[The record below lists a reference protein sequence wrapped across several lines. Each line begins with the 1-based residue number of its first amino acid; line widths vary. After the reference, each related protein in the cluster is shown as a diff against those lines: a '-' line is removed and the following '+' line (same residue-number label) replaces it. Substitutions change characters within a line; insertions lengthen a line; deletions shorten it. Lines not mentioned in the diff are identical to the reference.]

1 MCARAV
7 EDDTRDGQTFGS
19 QLVWLRVGLK
29 MPSDDNDAHSG
40 SERLATLGTSTHRSR
55 NPGHPRIPVNK
66 RKRKLGGKNARASAL
81 KKRGSNISKMKRL
94 GGDLDVLDKE
104 LDERAGKAG
113 REVQHESEGRAPPYA
128 RHFHLQNAP
137 QTQSLQ
143 RQISVIMADLNT
155 DREEGSRLTI
165 PEVKVIVRD
174 DPSLLEGYTTEEE
187 AQMLADLEA
196 KRDRKCRGRV
206 PTTSPRMRISS
217 APWPAWWRSARTWS
231 ASRCSREAT
240 FTTRPPPPP
249 SVPGVR
255 WIFFRDILKKEP
267 ADVSALF
274 ELWAVNRE
282 KGTTGGNTL
291 RAMQKECT
299 RHDTHWAQR
308 TKIAM
313 NYENY
318 ISSMVEGKNVGLVG
332 WPQGVAFKRM
342 SLQSALPPLKILRDA
357 LKAGTCRWK
366 VLTPTERERILK
378 NFETWSRR
386 GGEEF
391 ERQEEGERL
400 SEELSEEDESGGE
413 QASRGS
419 GITVRQKLLALVEDA
434 VKKGE
439 GKGKASSNARFT
451 KKARAPHEDTS
462 TRRKKKDATAKPKK
476 TRAGD
481 SELPTKKRKKASA
494 GDGNTDGEPPTKEKR
509 KKASAEEDDSAPPAK
524 RKKTSPREDEPAAPA
539 VAKPRPKPRR
549 LAKKAASPTVPVR
562 SVSPTPPHLLHP
574 PQQPLPNAPSPP
586 LLLRIP
592 CPLPRAHAPRSP
604 ATSAPASQAAPGRPW
619 SRGSEA
625 APRGSARSY
634 TMFLIFFLGDFLFG
648 KGRTRHHGGDA

>member
-1 MCARAV
+1 
-7 EDDTRDGQTFGS
+7 
-19 QLVWLRVGLK
+19 

-40 SERLATLGTSTHRSR
+40 SERDTPAPPRRVIDLELDDGDDDWEDLATLGTSTHRSR

-104 LDERAGKAG
+104 LDERAEKLAEKYSMKVKDV
-113 REVQHESEGRAPPYA
+113 RRRMLATSTYKMPRKPSLY
-128 RHFHLQNAP
+128 NAK
-137 QTQSLQ
+137 
-143 RQISVIMADLNT
+143 ISVIMADLNT

-196 KRDRKCRGRV
+196 KRDRKCRGTRANNISANADIKRTMARLV
-206 PTTSPRMRISS
+206 EELNGMAQRANMVGFAMFSRGHLHDTSTPTTIN
-217 APWPAWWRSARTWS
+217 
-231 ASRCSREAT
+231 
-240 FTTRPPPPP
+240 
-249 SVPGVR
+249 
-255 WIFFRDILKKEP
+255 ILKKEP

-299 RHDTHWAQR
+299 DMILTGLMAVTRR

-332 WPQGVAFKRM
+332 WPQGVAFKHM

-378 NFETWSRR
+378 NFEDMVEKGEAKVKPKKGAGTTRRKSSRTVTKSSSAKR
-386 GGEEF
+386 KGNG
-391 ERQEEGERL
+391 L
-400 SEELSEEDESGGE
+400 SEESSEEDESGGE

-476 TRAGD
+476 TRAGARKPVLGTVTAHPP
-481 SELPTKKRKKASA
+481 SKKRKKISA
-494 GDGNTDGEPPTKEKR
+494 GNTDGEPPTKEKP

-562 SVSPTPPHLLHP
+562 SVSPTPRSPAASTSAASPKRAESASAAAHP
-574 PQQPLPNAPSPP
+574 LSPAPRSS
-586 LLLRIP
+586 
-592 CPLPRAHAPRSP
+592 APRSP
-604 ATSAPASQAAPGRPW
+604 ATSAAPASQATPGRPMVKGK
-619 SRGSEA
+619 RGG
-625 APRGSARSY
+625 PPGQRP
-634 TMFLIFFLGDFLFG
+634 
-648 KGRTRHHGGDA
+648 